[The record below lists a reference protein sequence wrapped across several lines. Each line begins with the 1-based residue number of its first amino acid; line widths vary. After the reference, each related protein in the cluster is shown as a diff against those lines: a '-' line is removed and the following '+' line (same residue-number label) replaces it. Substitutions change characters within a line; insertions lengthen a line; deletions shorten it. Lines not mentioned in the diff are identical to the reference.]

1 MDTFSYIPEPKTEA
15 GNYKTRTLFKELQ
28 AFGDVEDPIFS
39 LEMFCNSMEGGL
51 ISFYKLYMDFCTA
64 DPTEVELI
72 DRVFNRDKRHWE
84 AIKSLKGFEPYYKEM
99 VAEARQRSLAKQ
111 FKKLEE
117 LSHSEKQNISLQA
130 SKALFEYSK
139 SIESALKKSIKRD
152 AKDTY
157 ETLVKNEATKEVEEA
172 LSRIQ

>member
-1 MDTFSYIPEPKTEA
+1 
-15 GNYKTRTLFKELQ
+15 
-28 AFGDVEDPIFS
+28 
-39 LEMFCNSMEGGL
+39 
-51 ISFYKLYMDFCTA
+51 
-64 DPTEVELI
+64 
-72 DRVFNRDKRHWE
+72 
-84 AIKSLKGFEPYYKEM
+84 M

-117 LSHSEKQNISLQA
+117 LSHSDKQNISLQA